1 MSEFWT
7 YVWVYTA
14 GIAIV
19 PWLIG
24 TLLGASLTPVAF
36 AAALAVERVRAKK
49 RLALG
54 DQEQMSGQHGAEPR
68 AFQTSDLRNRLVLTC
83 AILPLAMIVA
93 MLINAFFWA
102 WTLLATSSVLCAIW
116 WLRLRI
122 LGVRHAEVYAIT
134 LWLAPRIVWAVYVLV
149 YSALTDGRMYD
160 FYASGTADPDGPFA
174 HVFGGTV
181 VFAVA
186 LALTVLIALV
196 ALFAVSRDFPAFVPT
211 TVIAM
216 VLPCV
221 VYFWFVEPFGFTH
234 VGFTLMVVGYVI
246 SRETRRM
253 NYPRAIPRIVPAIA
267 SIVIA
272 VATAAALALLVTD
285 LIQNVSRGGGV
296 LPITFFV
303 LMQIIVVSCLGSLA
317 LVLAAVTNSD
327 LRYGAVSL
335 GIGSLLLFTWT
346 HNIASFGDDFDGWTT
361 SNWLT
366 TSVVL
371 GAVLL
376 LMWRVYG
383 PGAVASRRQD
393 ESQDHADT
401 TTSVPARLTQ
411 STDG

>member
-19 PWLIG
+19 PWFLG
-24 TLLGASLTPVAF
+24 VLLGASLTPVAF
-36 AAALAVERVRAKK
+36 AAALVVERVRAKK

-54 DQEQMSGQHGAEPR
+54 AQEQLSGQHGADPR

-83 AILPLAMIVA
+83 ALFPLAMIVA

-116 WLRLRI
+116 WLRLRMQ
-122 LGVRHAEVYAIT
+122 GVQHAEVYAIAM
-134 LWLAPRIVWAVYVLV
+134 WLAPRVVWAIYVLV
-149 YSALTDGRMYD
+149 YSSLSDGRMYD
-160 FYASGTADPDGPFA
+160 FYASGTADPNGPFA

-181 VFAVA
+181 VFAAA
-186 LALTVLIALV
+186 LGLTVLITLG
-196 ALFAVSRDFPAFVPT
+196 ALFAASREIPAFVPT
-211 TVIAM
+211 TVIAV

-253 NYPRAIPRIVPAIA
+253 DFPRAIPRIVPAIA
-267 SIVIA
+267 SIAIT
-272 VATAAALALLVTD
+272 VATAAALALLITG
-285 LIQNVSRGGGV
+285 LIQNVLRGGGV

-303 LMQIIVVSCLGSLA
+303 LMQIIVVSCLGAFA
-317 LVLAAVTNSD
+317 LVVSAVTNSD

-346 HNIASFGDDFDGWTT
+346 HNIATFGDDFDGWTFN
-361 SNWLT
+361 NWLT
-366 TSVVL
+366 TTVVL
-371 GAVLL
+371 SAVLL

-383 PGAVASRRQD
+383 PGAVASQRQD
-393 ESQDHADT
+393 ESQDDADT
-401 TTSVPARLTQ
+401 ITSAPTRLTH
-411 STDG
+411 SVDG